1 MKRAIITRDGGAGDF
16 HDPVRTTDRFERLLL
31 KNGFETEKHD
41 TLDAFT
47 DAEYLKTFDLI
58 VFSWTLAA
66 PNGATASAIIEAVKS
81 GVGLAGCHGGLC
93 DAFRENTDWQY
104 LTGGQ
109 WVAHP
114 GNDGVLYRVN
124 ITKEHPITSGI
135 GDFDVKSEQYYLHVD
150 PGVDVL
156 ATTVFKNNVCGR
168 DVVMPVVWTKGYG
181 EGRVFYL
188 SVGHTDEV
196 FRDSP
201 ESETLMER
209 GMLWAARAL

>member
-1 MKRAIITRDGGAGDF
+1 MKRAIITRDGGTGDF
-16 HDPVRTTDRFERLLL
+16 HDSVRTTDRFEKLLL
-31 KNGFETEKHD
+31 KNGFETEVYD
-41 TLDAFT
+41 DLDRFT
-47 DAEYLKTFDLI
+47 DAGYLKTFDLI

-66 PNGATASAIIEAVKS
+66 PNNAAASAIIEAVKS

-124 ITKEHPITSGI
+124 ITKEHPITAGV

-156 ATTVFKNNVCGR
+156 ATTVFKNNICATG
-168 DVVMPVVWTKGYG
+168 
-181 EGRVFYL
+181 
-188 SVGHTDEV
+188 
-196 FRDSP
+196 
-201 ESETLMER
+201 
-209 GMLWAARAL
+209 GMAPIMQQ

>member
-1 MKRAIITRDGGAGDF
+1 MKKAIITRDGGAGDF
-16 HDPVRTTDRFERLLL
+16 HDPVRTTDRFEKLLK
-31 KNGFETEKHD
+31 KNGFETKVYD
-41 TLDAFT
+41 DLARFT
-47 DAEYLKTFDLI
+47 DSEYLKTFDLI
-58 VFSWTLAA
+58 VFSWTLASQNCA
-66 PNGATASAIIEAVKS
+66 AASAIIDAVKS

-124 ITKEHPITSGI
+124 VIKKHPITEGI

-156 ATTVFKNNVCGR
+156 ATTVFKNNICGR

-181 EGRVFYL
+181 DGRVFYI

-201 ESETLMER
+201 ESELLMER
-209 GMLWAARAL
+209 GMLWAAKAL

>member
-16 HDPVRTTDRFERLLL
+16 HDPVRTTDRFAGLLR
-31 KNGFETEKHD
+31 KNGFETEVFD
-41 TLDAFT
+41 DLDRFT
-47 DAEYLKTFDLI
+47 DEEYLKTFDLI
-58 VFSWTLAA
+58 VFSWTLAK
-66 PNGATASAIIEAVKS
+66 PNGAAASAIIKAVGS
-81 GVGLAGCHGGLC
+81 GVGIAGCHGGLC

-104 LTGGQ
+104 MTGGQ

-124 ITKEHPITSGI
+124 ITKDHPITAGI
-135 GDFDVKSEQYYLHVD
+135 SDFDVKSEQYYLHVD

-168 DVVMPVVWTKGYG
+168 DVTMPVVWTKGYG
-181 EGRVFYL
+181 EGRVFYI

-201 ESETLMER
+201 ESELLMER
-209 GMLWAARAL
+209 GMLWAAKVL